1 MMQHPRSMELVAH
14 LDTNRAQLWLAVEAV
29 APPDRERRPSPDRW
43 SVAEVLE
50 HLAIVENRVTTRLG
64 DAFEAAR
71 AAGMTP
77 DEETSSVVDPSFLKR
92 AHDRSRRFKT
102 GEHAEPH
109 GGITASEAWTKLEDS
124 RQAFLNLLER
134 ADGLAVSGIA
144 APHPAFG
151 TLTFHQW
158 AVFLGAHDARH
169 AAQIREMA
177 DQLKSR

>member
-1 MMQHPRSMELVAH
+1 MMHPRTMELLRH
-14 LDTNRAQLWLAVEAV
+14 LDTNRGQLWMAVEAI
-29 APPDRERRPSPDRW
+29 APEDRERRPLPDRW

-50 HLAIVENRVTTRLG
+50 HLAIVENRVTMRLG
-64 DAFEAAR
+64 EAFELAR
-71 AAGMTP
+71 AAGITP
-77 DEETSSVVDPSFLKR
+77 DEETGSVVDPSFLRR

-102 GEHAEPH
+102 GEHAEPR
-109 GGITASEAWTKLEDS
+109 GGLTADQAWATLEDS

-134 ADGLAVSGIA
+134 ADGLVVSAIT

-151 TLTFHQW
+151 TLSFHQW

-177 DQLKSR
+177 DQLQSH